1 MKNIHTNQSAKK
13 PVVIVALVTALCL
26 MGDSM
31 LYIALPIYWK
41 EVGLLSLW
49 EVGLL
54 LSVNRLVRLPL
65 NPLIGWLYSR
75 MSLRTGLLI
84 AVVLATLTTLG
95 YGLAKGL
102 VLWLVLRCIWGV
114 AWSLLRLG
122 GFFTVINCAEE
133 HNRGHFMGTYN
144 GLYRLGSLFGMLVGG
159 LLVGIVGLQYVALL
173 FGAIALLGIPLV
185 FIYVKPEEKAAHGN
199 QHQSKSFATPTN
211 SGSQDNEQEQV
222 KIPGTGLGQH
232 HEQEKPTGTGL
243 GSTWLTKPILK
254 IIISGLLLTLI
265 FEGIL
270 TSTLSYVIGHHFE
283 EGIFLFGI
291 ALGVTTLAGIIQAA
305 RWTWEPFLAIRIG
318 LWSDGPKGRQPLFI
332 VFLLVAAVGFAVIPF
347 TLPLYIWLFVIVFVM
362 LSATSLTTL
371 KDALASDVAKK
382 TSAVTVMTVYSVA
395 LDLGAALGPLI
406 SYLLIR
412 MEYGLFYVYIG
423 ASCILLCIAVVWQF
437 SSHGINKANGKD
449 VSTSGI

>member
-1 MKNIHTNQSAKK
+1 MKSVHTNRSEKK

-31 LYIALPIYWK
+31 LYIALPIYWR

-54 LSVNRLVRLPL
+54 LSVNRMVRLPL

-75 MSLRTGLLI
+75 MSLRTGLTA
-84 AVVLATLTTLG
+84 AVILATVTTLG
-95 YGLAKGL
+95 YGLVKGL
-102 VLWLVLRCIWGV
+102 VLWLVLRCVWGI

-122 GFFTVINCAEE
+122 GFFTVINCADD
-133 HNRGHFMGTYN
+133 HNRGLFMGTYN

-159 LLVGIVGLQYVALL
+159 LLAGIVGLQYVALL
-173 FGAIALLGIPLV
+173 FGALALLGIPLV
-185 FIYVKPEEKAAHGN
+185 FIYVKPGEKATRGN
-199 QHQSKSFATPTN
+199 QQQSSN
-211 SGSQDNEQEQV
+211 
-222 KIPGTGLGQH
+222 
-232 HEQEKPTGTGL
+232 QEKSSGEETGIR
-243 GSTWLTKPILK
+243 SWLTKPILK
-254 IIISGLLLTLI
+254 IILSGLLLALL
-265 FEGIL
+265 FEGVL

-305 RWTWEPFLAIRIG
+305 RWTWEPFLATRIG
-318 LWSDGPKGRQPLFI
+318 LWSDGPKGRQPLFV
-332 VFLLVAAVGFAVIPF
+332 VFLLVAALGFAVIPF
-347 TLPLYIWLFVIVFVM
+347 ELPLFMWLFVIVFVM

-371 KDALASDVAKK
+371 KDALASDIAKK

-395 LDLGAALGPLI
+395 LDLGAALGPLL

-412 MEYGLFYVYIG
+412 LEYGLFYVYIG
-423 ASCILLCIAVVWQF
+423 GSCILLCIASVWQF
-437 SSHGINKANGKD
+437 SSHSINKSNGKD
-449 VSTSGI
+449 VTTSGI